1 MSSIMDNLFQS
12 IQKIHKQ
19 APISLSNGKVVKGKV
34 IDLLP
39 GNRAVV
45 DIGQKQINAR
55 LETSLTKGGRY
66 LFQVD
71 ARTTPV
77 RLKVVSEQTGTG
89 KDTPLQ
95 TWMNERGIKTN
106 RQSMALVK
114 TLINKQIPFT
124 PQELRQAVTIL
135 QNEKTGAA
143 MSVIEDMFEKQ
154 LPIRTPVFQALA
166 AGKQHQLS
174 ELFRALGEG
183 GAPFSPASRASLLVN
198 SIMPSAA
205 DASFEKAAQV
215 KLLQEVQNNSRQ
227 SFQLFKQAGILPE
240 TETYAQFKKKVLL
253 SIMGESDGK
262 STIAS
267 GTGKQISPHIVS
279 DMNRLL
285 PITGKHPFSA
295 DLASG
300 ENEVVSGKNAGKIQ
314 QLFNGQLHISS
325 RQFQQLKGWKE
336 QLNKIV
342 HSEEP
347 ASRALLEAFVTNHR
361 KLEKAGVF
369 QKVAG
374 KLSVE
379 EGASFR
385 SIMKQLP
392 GEMANLLEK
401 RSGSVSEHYRSSV
414 MNEAIRTVERSAGS
428 QVPPHFTK
436 LLSEWTILSQ
446 KELPLP
452 LQERILLQMKAFQQ
466 LSGMDDEATLN
477 QGRHTSDVSLK
488 SSLVRLITENGGQRA
503 ETARNLLQMFNSMQ
517 ITSSQDSALSLQ
529 LTLQFPG
536 QLLGAREDAHVL
548 LESEK
553 TETGAISPDNCHILF
568 YLDLQSLNETV
579 IDMQVQNRK
588 AYVTVYND
596 KEALPRIAEELKSD
610 LREGMEKAGYSLGD
624 LQIKQ
629 DRGRND
635 AAESNFLHKKEQG
648 VDFRI

>member
-19 APISLSNGKVVKGKV
+19 APLSLNNGKVINGRV

-45 DIGQKQINAR
+45 DIGRKQINAR

-77 RLKVVSEQTGTG
+77 RLKVVSEQTGAG

-106 RQSMALVK
+106 RQTMALIK
-114 TLINKQIPFT
+114 TLLNKQIPFT

-135 QNEKTGAA
+135 QNGKSGPA

-183 GAPFSPASRASLLVN
+183 GAPFSPGSRASLLVN
-198 SIMPSAA
+198 SITPPAA

-215 KLLQEVQNNSRQ
+215 KLLQEVQSNSRQ

-253 SIMGESDGK
+253 SVMGGPDGK

-267 GTGKQISPHIVS
+267 GTGKQIPRHIVS

-285 PITGKHPFSA
+285 PISGKNSLSA
-295 DLASG
+295 VHASG
-300 ENEVVSGKNAGKIQ
+300 NHEVVSGKNAGKIQ
-314 QLFNGQLHISS
+314 ELFNGQLHVSS
-325 RQFQQLKGWKE
+325 KQFQQMKGWKE

-347 ASRALLEAFVTNHR
+347 PSRALLEAFVTNHR
-361 KLEKAGVF
+361 KLETAGVF
-369 QKVAG
+369 QKVTG
-374 KLSVE
+374 KLSGE
-379 EGASFR
+379 EESSFR
-385 SIMKQLP
+385 RIIQQIP
-392 GEMANLLEK
+392 GEVANLLEK
-401 RSGSVSEHYRSSV
+401 RPGSVSEQYRSSV
-414 MNEAIRTVERSAGS
+414 MNEAIRTVERSAS
-428 QVPPHFTK
+428 RQVPPHFAK

-477 QGRHTSDVSLK
+477 QSRNTSDISLK
-488 SSLVRLITENGGQRA
+488 SSLVRLITESGGQRA

-517 ITSSQDSALSLQ
+517 LTSLQDSALSLQ

-588 AYVTVYND
+588 VYVTVYNGE
-596 KEALPRIAEELKSD
+596 EALPRIAEELKND
-610 LREGMEKAGYSLGD
+610 LREGMDKAGYSLGD

-629 DRGRND
+629 DRGQND
-635 AAESNFLHKKEQG
+635 AAESNSFHKKEKG